1 MDRWPLF
8 SSGFDHISFHPFEI
22 FELPSCTEKDNVFFC
37 LKAEKQ
43 LNSSWTLMRAGN
55 PGVPT
60 ASEWVA
66 DVLASG
72 GRVGIDP
79 VSCSPTF

>member
-1 MDRWPLF
+1 MWRF
-8 SSGFDHISFHPFEI
+8 ISTFAAI
-22 FELPSCTEKDNVFFC
+22 IVS
-37 LKAEKQ
+37 KAEKQ
-43 LNSSWTLMRAGN
+43 LNSSWILMRAGN

-66 DVLASG
+66 DVLAPG

-79 VSCSPTF
+79 VSYYQTF

>member
-1 MDRWPLF
+1 
-8 SSGFDHISFHPFEI
+8 
-22 FELPSCTEKDNVFFC
+22 
-37 LKAEKQ
+37 
-43 LNSSWTLMRAGN
+43 MRAGN

-66 DVLASG
+66 DVLAPG

-79 VSCSPTF
+79 VSYYQTFETVSPFFRSISSGIQSRLLQYAKALCWTWVVFG